1 MIITKTPYRLSF
13 FGGGTDYPDHYLVH
27 GGAVL
32 ATSINKYCY
41 ISCRALPPFFD
52 HKYRIAY
59 SKIENAN
66 EISEIEHPA
75 VRGVLKHLNITQGM
89 EIHHDGDLPARSG
102 LGSSS
107 SFTVGLLKALYA
119 HQGKISNNY
128 NLALE
133 AINIEQ
139 NVIGEKVGSQD
150 QVSAAVGGLNKIS
163 FGTDGSIGVE
173 PIIFDTHRRKKFGE
187 HLMMFYTGISRYS
200 QTITSKKIIGIKKQ
214 TENVK
219 LLRGMVDEAISILV
233 NSNRDFVEFGKMMN
247 ESWNIKKAFAENIS
261 SQYIDEA
268 YSEALANGAWGGK
281 LMGAGGGGFLA
292 FVAPPES
299 HDAIKKA
306 LSNLIYVPFDL
317 EHTGSTV
324 CVYEP
329 NGL

>member
-66 EISEIEHPA
+66 DISEIEHPS
-75 VRGVLKHLNITQGM
+75 VHGVFKHLGITQGM

-119 HQGKISNNY
+119 HQGKITNNY

-133 AINIEQ
+133 AIHIEQ

-150 QVSAAVGGLNKIS
+150 QMCAAVGGLNKIS
-163 FGTDGSIGVE
+163 FSTDGSIGVE
-173 PIIFDTHRRKKFGE
+173 PIIFDSHRRKKFGE

-214 TENVK
+214 TGNVK
-219 LLRGMVDEAISILV
+219 LLADMVDEAISILV
-233 NSNRDFVEFGKMMN
+233 NSDRDFVEFGKMMN
-247 ESWNIKKAFAENIS
+247 ESWNIKKAFADNIS
-261 SQYIDEA
+261 TQFIDEA
-268 YSEALANGAWGGK
+268 YSTAIANGAWGGK
-281 LMGAGGGGFLA
+281 LMGAGGGGFLT
-292 FVAPPES
+292 FVAPPRS

-317 EHTGSTV
+317 DHSGSTV